1 MVAGRGAPQLCTM
14 QQAAAAAG
22 PAAGADVAYTCID
35 EQPHSAKYTVRE
47 VDAASFMGPA
57 GQLRG
62 APMKVT
68 SSYILDHTIRRTE
81 AHIEVLPPR
90 DLPFV
95 PSKTQKMRRVNDR
108 KTLTA
113 LGIAALARARGS
125 KGLLGAST
133 VVWKIEM
140 RCRGTFLCDKP
151 LHPADGCYCNLRV
164 VYSATIQQVNDGT
177 VQISVT
183 GLPPS
188 DRRSSSWPA
197 HTSSGC
203 ASGRAGREGGRAEGG
218 YR

>member
-1 MVAGRGAPQLCTM
+1 MAC
-14 QQAAAAAG
+14 
-22 PAAGADVAYTCID
+22 TCID

-125 KGLLGAST
+125 KDLRGSRGASD
-133 VVWKIEM
+133 
-140 RCRGTFLCDKP
+140 RG
-151 LHPADGCYCNLRV
+151 LR
-164 VYSATIQQVNDGT
+164 TPRQT
-177 VQISVT
+177 
-183 GLPPS
+183 
-188 DRRSSSWPA
+188 A
-197 HTSSGC
+197 HLAVRGQ
-203 ASGRAGREGGRAEGG
+203 GGGQGGGG
-218 YR
+218 YQ

>member
-1 MVAGRGAPQLCTM
+1 MVAGRGAPHVCTM

-57 GQLRG
+57 GQLHG

-90 DLPFV
+90 DLPLV
-95 PSKTQKMRRVNDR
+95 PGKSKKMRRVNDR

-113 LGIAALARARGS
+113 LGIAALGRSGRGS
-125 KGLLGAST
+125 RGQLGAST
-133 VVWKIEM
+133 AVATLDSAM
-140 RCRGTFLCDKP
+140 P
-151 LHPADGCYCNLRV
+151 LSAPRFKRALAADSRLPLGRTA
-164 VYSATIQQVNDGT
+164 SASCG
-177 VQISVT
+177 
-183 GLPPS
+183 PPVG
-188 DRRSSSWPA
+188 WPA
-197 HTSSGC
+197 RRELSMEG
-203 ASGRAGREGGRAEGG
+203 ASQPGGPCLR
-218 YR
+218 